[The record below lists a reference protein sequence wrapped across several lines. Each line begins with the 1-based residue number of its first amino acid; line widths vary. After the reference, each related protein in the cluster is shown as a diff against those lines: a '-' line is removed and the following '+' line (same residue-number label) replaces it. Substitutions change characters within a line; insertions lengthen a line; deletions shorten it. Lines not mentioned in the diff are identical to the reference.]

1 MFIDKHYE
9 WLLTIYILL
18 ILGASMTCAKYNL
31 NDGWFFLPA
40 ESSKYE
46 SLTVADYYGITYF
59 ALCTSSSAI

>member
-9 WLLTIYILL
+9 WLLTINVLL
-18 ILGASMTCAKYNL
+18 MLGASMTYAKHNV
-31 NDGWFFLPA
+31 NDRWFFLPA

-59 ALCTSSSAI
+59 ALYTSSSTI